1 MAKYGLLIDYDWCTG
16 CHSCEMACSVEHDY
30 PVGQSGL
37 KLTEVG
43 PWKIGGDNWQF
54 DYLPVPT
61 KQCDMCASLRSEGK
75 QPTCVHHCQ
84 AKCIYFGTI
93 AELEELMG
101 DKDKQALFTI
111 R

>member
-1 MAKYGLLIDYDWCTG
+1 MATYGLLVDYDWCTG
-16 CHSCEMACSVEHDY
+16 CHSCEMACSVEHDH

-43 PWKIGGDNWQF
+43 PWRIAGDDWQF

-61 KQCDMCASLRSEGK
+61 KQCDLCVGLRAEGR

-84 AKCIYFGTI
+84 A
-93 AELEELMG
+93 
-101 DKDKQALFTI
+101 
-111 R
+111 